1 MISDDDIKRA
11 RELSALLTN
20 GSELPASVWALQDER
35 FSAGKVID
43 ALLAEREVLGDRCK
57 SFFNVVTELELEI
70 DALKSEGD
78 ALRADAE
85 IGKVVWDFVDRMND
99 VCEEDRADKILLQ
112 FVEAVMPK
120 IETASDAA
128 RKEQA

>member
-43 ALLAEREVLGDRCK
+43 ASWPSAK
-57 SFFNVVTELELEI
+57 FS
-70 DALKSEGD
+70 
-78 ALRADAE
+78 E
-85 IGKVVWDFVDRMND
+85 IGA
-99 VCEEDRADKILLQ
+99 RASSTSSQNWSWRL
-112 FVEAVMPK
+112 M
-120 IETASDAA
+120 
-128 RKEQA
+128 R

>member
-1 MISDDDIKRA
+1 M
-11 RELSALLTN
+11 
-20 GSELPASVWALQDER
+20 
-35 FSAGKVID
+35 
-43 ALLAEREVLGDRCK
+43 
-57 SFFNVVTELELEI
+57 
-70 DALKSEGD
+70 KSEGD